1 MVACQAPLSMQF
13 SQQEYWSG
21 LPCLPPGDFPNSGI
35 KTKSPSLQAFLKP
48 QSFTNLQ
55 LVCPVAHQGAPQV
68 QLAPGEAIIRG
79 RSNTARGGEGEIPLF
94 VTPWTVAHQASLS
107 IGFSQQEYWS
117 GLPFPPLGDLPNPGI
132 EPMSSCISCI
142 GKHIL
147 YH

>member
-35 KTKSPSLQAFLKP
+35 KTTSPSLQAFLKP

-79 RSNTARGGEGEIPLF
+79 RSNTGRGGEGEIPLF
-94 VTPWTVAHQASLS
+94 VTPWTVAHQTSLS
-107 IGFSQQEYWS
+107 IGFSRQEDWCGS
-117 GLPFPPLGDLPNPGI
+117 FQV
-132 EPMSSCISCI
+132 SSHLKCETCVNMC
-142 GKHIL
+142 
-147 YH
+147 